1 MCSIAIVFRKAENR
15 VQVAEISAGPG
26 RNAHSIEHVARLV
39 RHNSI
44 LSKAGA
50 SDKPGAVHW
59 APNNTQLLPTSRAQS
74 SLSPC
79 RRQEK
84 VNMTFWERRERNLA
98 KDFLE

>member
-1 MCSIAIVFRKAENR
+1 MRTVLNMLLVLFAITPYSQKLELPTN
-15 VQVAEISAGPG
+15 
-26 RNAHSIEHVARLV
+26 
-39 RHNSI
+39 
-44 LSKAGA
+44 
-50 SDKPGAVHW
+50 PGAVHW